1 MLGSDANSDKRNSEK
16 RQRQIRSKIESWS
29 REFTIRFAELFFNP
43 DSFGETIEN
52 LFDCSA
58 LVNQNVLALEKDPA
72 QGFIIAKKVDQQSTA
87 SENQEPRRHVL
98 KFDMQEFERLRAE

>member
-72 QGFIIAKKVDQQSTA
+72 QGHIIAKKVDQHSAA